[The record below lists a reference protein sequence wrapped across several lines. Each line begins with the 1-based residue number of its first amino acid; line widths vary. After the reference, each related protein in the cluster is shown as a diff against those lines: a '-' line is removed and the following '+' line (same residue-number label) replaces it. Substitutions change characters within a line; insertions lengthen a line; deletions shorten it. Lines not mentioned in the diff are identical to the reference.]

1 MDINSLGSVSASI
14 STSSTNTNRSASK
27 TAESKVSAKTS
38 DDAAAVYEKSAKSDS
53 SVKQTAG
60 KNQNIDRDAI
70 ISKMKADL
78 ESQKSQLF
86 DIVRQSI
93 TGQGKSFAMASDDD
107 MWKILSGGDF
117 TVDAATKAQAQE
129 DISEDGYWGVNKTS
143 DRILD
148 FAKALSGDDPD
159 KAEELLDAFKKGFKE
174 ATKTWGKDLPDI
186 SSKTYDAVLEK
197 FDAWKNGTAT
207 ATE

>member
-14 STSSTNTNRSASK
+14 STSSNYTNRAS
-27 TAESKVSAKTS
+27 SKTS
-38 DDAAAVYEKSAKSDS
+38 DNASAARTASDTAAVYEKSSNGDS
-53 SVKQTAG
+53 SVKQTGG
-60 KNQNIDRDAI
+60 KNQNIDRDALI
-70 ISKMKADL
+70 QKMNADM
-78 ESQKSQLF
+78 EAQKSQLF

-107 MWKILSGGDF
+107 MWKFLADGDF
-117 TVDAATKAQAQE
+117 TVDAATKAQAQQ

-148 FAKALSGDDPD
+148 FAKALSGDDPG
-159 KAEELLDAFKKGFKE
+159 KAEELIDAFKKGFEE

-197 FDAWKNGTAT
+197 FDAWKNGTT
-207 ATE
+207 TTTE

>member
-14 STSSTNTNRSASK
+14 STSTTQTSRSAVKSANSD
-27 TAESKVSAKTS
+27 TTAKTS
-38 DDAAAVYEKSAKSDS
+38 GDVAAVYEKSTDKES
-53 SVKQTAG
+53 SVKQSSG
-60 KNQNIDRDAI
+60 KNSGIDRDAI
-70 ISKMKADL
+70 ISKMNADL
-78 ESQKSQLF
+78 EAQKSQLF

-107 MWKILSGGDF
+107 MWKFLADGNF
-117 TVDAATKAQAQE
+117 TVDAATKAQAEE
-129 DISEDGYWGVNKTS
+129 DISEDGYWGVNQTS

-148 FAKALSGDDPD
+148 FAKALSGDDPE
-159 KAEELLDAFKKGFKE
+159 KAEEFLDAFKKGFDE

-186 SSKTYDAVLEK
+186 SSRTYDAVLEK

-207 ATE
+207 TTE